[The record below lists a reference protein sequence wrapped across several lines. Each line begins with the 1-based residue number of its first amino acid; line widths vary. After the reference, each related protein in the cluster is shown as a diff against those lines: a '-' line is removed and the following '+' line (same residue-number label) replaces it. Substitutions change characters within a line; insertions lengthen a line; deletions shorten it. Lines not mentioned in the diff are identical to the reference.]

1 MIVDL
6 EKIMF
11 VIYFLILF
19 VIRDFKI
26 ILLSYSIG
34 LYFLW
39 LYYIVIWYINYLREV
54 YKDLIGI
61 LKLFMFM
68 NS

>member
-1 MIVDL
+1 
-6 EKIMF
+6 MF